1 MASSERAAAAAA
13 ASGKGR
19 GRETRGRGGRDPRSA
34 RGAWVM
40 KPPLMGEPGAAA
52 GGGGGGG
59 RRPPPGLGTA
69 DDGQH
74 GGKNPSRREMLDLG
88 TAEDVRGGGSNLLLS
103 RRESSSSSWKEARRR
118 DPPLQQPG
126 REPQQETIN
135 RNSFRPLRE
144 DPEEEE
150 EELQQQLLG
159 TNSRSLPEARERGHL
174 RRDPYPTPRGDCGL
188 GRGADGDRRQHLP
201 GRERQHPRDEEQH
214 PRDEEED
221 GPGGES
227 ESEMRVSGA
236 GGGDGS
242 LSRTGGARDDR
253 AGSGNRGKGGFRGAP
268 LTSMPLRKHQQQH
281 QQHQLQQHQLQHDHQ
296 QHQQHQQHQLHQK
309 QPQPP
314 GFVVHAE
321 AVFKWMGVEGLT
333 PEVLR
338 RAKRGLREEAVAAK
352 MWRALL
358 RVALLHL
365 DATRR
370 RREAPAAA
378 LASPTTAAAAAAD
391 APGRP
396 GTIPDTPTAAAT
408 RSPAGGSFSGPVPVP
423 VSAAAPPRSKHD
435 GARYRGRVP
444 VGVGGG
450 GGEGAAS
457 PRLGASAE
465 VPLPVA
471 METCGYL
478 LPLWGYRRKAF
489 IEGIKACDVLQTREI
504 LLALSWM
511 MAKAKVFP
519 AFEQARLVS
528 PLPTTIPATNR
539 TPPQGENVSA
549 SSPTPPPFPRDVSQT
564 PEVRRV
570 SAEAFAA
577 FLATEGRRS
586 VPPPDWGGRLG
597 KEEAVRMGEA
607 EAKGEGMARA
617 LGAAREMM
625 SCYGG
630 LEGELRVVEGLETAR
645 QRMLLRMQR
654 LFRDVAESQ
663 PGSGKVAASW
673 WTTEAGPEPQQQ
685 QQQQQQQLRQQQPSA
700 TRTSPAGTAN
710 AAAMSGRAGA
720 ATATATQPTTKTTS
734 RCQRPSRKKNAP
746 PAEVSP
752 FCLCLVAGRPPGELS
767 RSLAK
772 VSRAREVLDALDEG
786 REHAGR
792 WCRWA
797 SSALVAAESAAPPR
811 SGADSGAVA
820 GSRGA
825 PRWHEDTASL
835 IAAAATVSEPPEDN
849 QTTGDLRDAM
859 LRQTWCLQEGLE
871 RRVRAALPP
880 AASTL
885 AAGSTV
891 PSWLSA
897 ATAMLEPTRRD
908 VSAPTR
914 TGSLEG
920 GELRRGLGRLAEG
933 IDLRLGETAL
943 TTTLEEQRIQRQRLW
958 QRQQQQHQHQHQHQ
972 PMPERQQQQQ
982 QQQRHCPPAS
992 HTRQAFPSTSAVEE
1006 VGCSETQLLAGSLS
1020 PAESALWDRN
1030 TGKGTAMEW
1039 AGSSA
1044 LERSRVANR
1053 ERLESL
1059 LSACVEAMPLEP
1071 RGGGW

>member
-69 DDGQH
+69 DDVQH

-174 RRDPYPTPRGDCGL
+174 RRDPYPTPRGDGGL

-201 GRERQHPRDEEQH
+201 GRERQH

-253 AGSGNRGKGGFRGAP
+253 AGSGNRGKGGFRGAL

-281 QQHQLQQHQLQHDHQ
+281 QQHQLQHDHQ

-396 GTIPDTPTAAAT
+396 GTIPDTPAAAAT

-435 GARYRGRVP
+435 GARYRGRIP
-444 VGVGGG
+444 VGGG
-450 GGEGAAS
+450 GGARGGLATAGGVRRGALARGDGNVRVSAAAVGIQEEGFHRRNQGLRCATDTRDIAGALLDDGEGESLSGLRAGS
-457 PRLGASAE
+457 PRLAPPDDFSRHQPNTPARRECIGVVTHTAAVPAGRFPDPGSSAGFCGSVRGVPGHGRTAIGSSAGLGGASGKGGGGADGRGGSQGGRNGE
-465 VPLPVA
+465 GSGGSEGDDVLLRGSRGGAPGCGGPRNGEAANAPENAKSVP
-471 METCGYL
+471 
-478 LPLWGYRRKAF
+478 RRGRIPTREWQSCSFTVDHRGRTGATTTTTTTTTTTAAATTTATLRR
-489 IEGIKACDVLQTREI
+489 EDVSRRNSQRCCDVRAGGGSSSHRDPTNDEDD
-504 LLALSWM
+504 
-511 MAKAKVFP
+511 
-519 AFEQARLVS
+519 E
-528 PLPTTIPATNR
+528 PLPT
-539 TPPQGENVSA
+539 
-549 SSPTPPPFPRDVSQT
+549 
-564 PEVRRV
+564 PEQKNKH
-570 SAEAFAA
+570 AA
-577 FLATEGRRS
+577 CRG
-586 VPPPDWGGRLG
+586 VPVLPVPGGRQ
-597 KEEAVRMGEA
+597 
-607 EAKGEGMARA
+607 
-617 LGAAREMM
+617 AAGRTFP
-625 SCYGG
+625 
-630 LEGELRVVEGLETAR
+630 LTREGL
-645 QRMLLRMQR
+645 Q
-654 LFRDVAESQ
+654 
-663 PGSGKVAASW
+663 
-673 WTTEAGPEPQQQ
+673 GP
-685 QQQQQQQLRQQQPSA
+685 RGA
-700 TRTSPAGTAN
+700 
-710 AAAMSGRAGA
+710 GRA
-720 ATATATQPTTKTTS
+720 
-734 RCQRPSRKKNAP
+734 R
-746 PAEVSP
+746 
-752 FCLCLVAGRPPGELS
+752 
-767 RSLAK
+767 
-772 VSRAREVLDALDEG
+772 
-786 REHAGR
+786 
-792 WCRWA
+792 
-797 SSALVAAESAAPPR
+797 
-811 SGADSGAVA
+811 
-820 GSRGA
+820 
-825 PRWHEDTASL
+825 
-835 IAAAATVSEPPEDN
+835 
-849 QTTGDLRDAM
+849 
-859 LRQTWCLQEGLE
+859 
-871 RRVRAALPP
+871 
-880 AASTL
+880 
-885 AAGSTV
+885 
-891 PSWLSA
+891 
-897 ATAMLEPTRRD
+897 
-908 VSAPTR
+908 
-914 TGSLEG
+914 
-920 GELRRGLGRLAEG
+920 
-933 IDLRLGETAL
+933 
-943 TTTLEEQRIQRQRLW
+943 
-958 QRQQQQHQHQHQHQ
+958 
-972 PMPERQQQQQ
+972 
-982 QQQRHCPPAS
+982 
-992 HTRQAFPSTSAVEE
+992 
-1006 VGCSETQLLAGSLS
+1006 
-1020 PAESALWDRN
+1020 
-1030 TGKGTAMEW
+1030 
-1039 AGSSA
+1039 
-1044 LERSRVANR
+1044 
-1053 ERLESL
+1053 
-1059 LSACVEAMPLEP
+1059 
-1071 RGGGW
+1071 